1 LTHADLIFTGG
12 PVFTAN
18 TVRSRA
24 TAVAVSGGRIVAVGS
39 PDDVRELIGPRTEV
53 VDLAGRMLLPGFQ
66 DAHVHPVWGGL
77 DLMRCDLSELGTERE
92 YLARIGSYADE
103 HADEPWVLGGGWQM
117 SAFPGGT
124 PTAAALDRA
133 VADRPA
139 FLPNRDGH
147 GAWVNSAALRL
158 AGIDRNT
165 PDPADGRIERDAAG
179 DPTGTLHEGAMSLV
193 NRHLP
198 ETSVETLTEALLLGQ
213 RYLHSYGVTAWQDA
227 IVGSYGDAGDPA
239 PAYLAAAAS
248 GALTGRVVG
257 ALWWDRTAG
266 LEQIPSLVERRARLV
281 PEPVE
286 GRAGRFAATSIKIMQ
301 DGVAENF
308 TASMLEPYCDGHGH
322 PTDNAGIS
330 FVPPE
335 VLNEA
340 APQLDALGFQLHF
353 HAIGDRA
360 VRECLDAVEHAIARN
375 GRNDHRH
382 HIAHIQVVHPEDVA
396 RFRELGVVANMQ
408 SLWAALEPQ
417 MVELTL
423 PFLGSPRDAWQ
434 YPFGDL
440 LRAGAV
446 LAAGSDWSVSTPN
459 PLAAIHVAVNR
470 MAPPGYEEGEYD
482 AFLPE
487 QSIDLG
493 TSLTA
498 YTAGSAF
505 VNHLDDTG
513 RVEVGKL
520 ADLVVL
526 DRDPFAGPASQIG
539 ATRVLQTF
547 VEGERVYAASDA

>member
-1 LTHADLIFTGG
+1 MADADLVFTGG
-12 PVFTAN
+12 PVFTADP
-18 TVRSRA
+18 VRSRA
-24 TAVAVSGGRIVAVGS
+24 TSVAVRGGRIVAVGG
-39 PDDVRELIGPRTEV
+39 DEVRELIGTRTEV

-77 DLMRCDLSELGTERE
+77 DLMRCDLSEFATEPE
-92 YLARIGSYADE
+92 YLARIGEYAAE
-103 HADEPWVLGGGWQM
+103 HADDEWVLGGGWSM

-124 PTAAALDRA
+124 PTAATLDR
-133 VADRPA
+133 VVPDRPA

-165 PDPADGRIERDAAG
+165 PDPADGRIERDAGGA
-179 DPTGTLHEGAMSLV
+179 PSGTLHEGAMSLV
-193 NRHLP
+193 NRLLP
-198 ETSVETLTEALLLGQ
+198 ETSVEELTEALLLGQ

-227 IVGSYGDAGDPA
+227 IVGSYGDAGDPG

-248 GALTGRVVG
+248 GRLTGRVVG
-257 ALWWDRTAG
+257 ALWWDRTRG
-266 LEQIPSLVERRARLV
+266 LEQIPELVEKRERYR
-281 PEPVE
+281 
-286 GRAGRFAATSIKIMQ
+286 GGRFAATSIKIMQ

-322 PTDNAGIS
+322 FTDNSVIS
-330 FVPPE
+330 FVSPE
-335 VLNEA
+335 ILNEA

-382 HIAHIQVVHPEDVA
+382 HIAHIQVVHPEDIR

-423 PFLGSPRDAWQ
+423 PFLGAPRDAWQ

-440 LRAGAV
+440 LRSGAV

-470 MAPPGYEEGEYD
+470 VSAPGYEEGEYE

-487 QSIDLG
+487 QAIDLG

-505 VNHLDDTG
+505 VNHLDETG
-513 RVEVGKL
+513 TIEAGRL
-520 ADLVVL
+520 ADLAVL
-526 DRDPFAGPASQIG
+526 DRDPFAGPVEEIG

>member
-1 LTHADLIFTGG
+1 MPHADLVFTGG

-18 TVRSRA
+18 AVRSRA
-24 TAVAVSGGRIVAVGS
+24 SAVAVTGGRIVAVGS
-39 PDDVRELIGPRTEV
+39 DDDVRELIGSRTEV

-77 DLMRCDLSELGTERE
+77 DLMRCDLAQLGTEPE
-92 YLARIGSYADE
+92 YLARIGEYAVEHSDDE
-103 HADEPWVLGGGWQM
+103 WVLGGGWQM

-124 PTAAALDRA
+124 PTAAALDR
-133 VADRPA
+133 VVPDRPA

-165 PDPADGRIERDAAG
+165 PDPADGRIERDDDG
-179 DPTGTLHEGAMSLV
+179 NPTGTLHEGAMSLV

-198 ETSVETLTEALLLGQ
+198 ETSLETLTEALLLGQ
-213 RYLHSYGVTAWQDA
+213 EYLHSHGVTAWQDA
-227 IVGSYGDAGDPA
+227 IVGSYGDAGDPG
-239 PAYLAAAAS
+239 PAYLAAAAA
-248 GALTGRVVG
+248 GTLTARVVG

-266 LEQIPSLVERRARLV
+266 LEQIDSLVERRERYR
-281 PEPVE
+281 
-286 GRAGRFAATSIKIMQ
+286 GGRFAATSIKIMQ

-322 PTDNAGIS
+322 FTDNSGIS

-335 VLNEA
+335 ILNEA
-340 APQLDALGFQLHF
+340 APRLDALGFQLHF

-360 VRECLDAVEHAIARN
+360 VRECLDAVQHAIAAN
-375 GRNDHRH
+375 GRNDLRH
-382 HIAHIQVVHPEDVA
+382 HVAHIQVVHPEDIP

-417 MVELTL
+417 MVDLTL

-440 LRAGAV
+440 SRSGAV
-446 LAAGSDWSVSTPN
+446 LAAGSDWSVSTPD

-470 MAPPGYEEGEYD
+470 RAAPGHEEGEFD

-487 QSIDLG
+487 QAIDLA

-513 RVEVGKL
+513 TITEGKL

-526 DRDPFAGPASQIG
+526 DRDPFAGPASEIG

-547 VEGERVYAASDA
+547 VEGDRVYASPGA

>member
-1 LTHADLIFTGG
+1 MTHADLVFTGG

-24 TAVAVSGGRIVAVGS
+24 SAVAVRGGRIVAVGTE
-39 PDDVRELIGPRTEV
+39 DDLRELVGPSTEV
-53 VDLAGRMLLPGFQ
+53 VDLTGRLLVPGFQ

-77 DLMRCDLSELGTERE
+77 DLMRCDLTVLGTEPE
-92 YLARIGSYADE
+92 YLERIAEYA
-103 HADEPWVLGGGWQM
+103 AANPDEPWVLGGGWQM

-124 PTAAALDRA
+124 PTAASLDR
-133 VADRPA
+133 VVPDRPA

-158 AGIDRNT
+158 AGIDQYT
-165 PDPADGRIERDAAG
+165 PDPADGRIERDASG
-179 DPTGTLHEGAMSLV
+179 VPTGTLHEGAMTLV

-213 RYLHSYGVTAWQDA
+213 RYLHSFGVTAWQDA
-227 IVGSYGDAGDPA
+227 IVGSYGDAGDPG

-248 GALTGRVVG
+248 GKLTARVVG

-266 LEQIPSLVERRARLV
+266 LEQIPSLVERCERYR
-281 PEPVE
+281 
-286 GRAGRFAATSIKIMQ
+286 GGRFAATSIKIMQ

-308 TASMLEPYCDGHGH
+308 TASMLEPYYDGHAH
-322 PTDNAGIS
+322 ATDNSGIS

-335 VLNEA
+335 ILNEA
-340 APQLDALGFQLHF
+340 AAQLDALGFQLHF

-360 VRECLDAVEHAIARN
+360 VRECLDAVSHAIDRN

-382 HIAHIQVVHPEDVA
+382 HIAHIQVVHPEDVP

-440 LRAGAV
+440 LRSGAV

-470 MAPPGYEEGEYD
+470 RSAPGYEEGEYD

-487 QSIDLG
+487 QAIDLG

-505 VNHLDDTG
+505 VNHFDDTG
-513 RVEVGKL
+513 TIEVGNL

-526 DRDPFAGPASQIG
+526 DRDPFAGPASEIG